1 MTRKKKQLLEKVIN
15 VILNI
20 LIFIFGVFLLISIYN
35 NIQVNIL
42 GNDYSSFFGYS
53 MFEVQTGS
61 MSKAIEAGDMIVV
74 KKENDIEIN
83 DIITFKQG
91 NDFVTH
97 RVVEIYNDTLVT
109 RGDANNT
116 KDDPITK
123 SQVVGKVVKVL
134 PGFGIIR
141 KILFNPFVLIALIVT
156 LYLISTMFRRGK
168 SMKIKEFVLKIIK
181 KVQEKLENTD
191 KPDTA
196 VSPTKAAEPIILK
209 DENVAVKE
217 VQVKEPEV
225 MEEPTIQEEAKEI
238 LEHSSP
244 EDLDKTI
251 FFRMVSVDKEDIQ
264 DDFQNSYEEEE
275 EEEEIEEPVPKRVQE
290 EVLEDETTDEEVNSK
305 LMLLQKKRKKCKNI
319 IEKVMLLKSEELEEI
334 VKVLNLNQEYKTNE
348 PSIKEYFLKTYIDGK
363 YYNHCGDVN
372 VSYDSKN
379 MVSKI
384 EKLME
389 DTGRILLD
397 SYNGKDSKFAEK
409 VTKFTK
415 IFMLLPTLEK
425 LSLSGELRTRREN
438 YKKKIYQMFKGD
450 YLTAEE
456 AMKMANE
463 IIKIQRIYAKTLDS
477 IFEKLETNTFKLKF
491 TKLKDQKIYGVS
503 VEHNLSFSKVY
514 SDYIVDKTYQEG
526 IIAEDKA
533 LVLANMLL
541 ITLAKDML
549 AGDFEKK
556 YMLYVPE
563 SLYEKENKLN
573 QFFNL
578 LNDEYVKHS
587 IIILVKYNEIDG
599 NKTIIKNFMKE
610 GFVFA
615 MTLDKTEVPKEK
627 DLKFFYLMNYIVL
640 NEKKETSKLVKKL
653 PKDLPAVV
661 LYDDVA
667 SKIAQSGGEK

>member
-1 MTRKKKQLLEKVIN
+1 
-15 VILNI
+15 
-20 LIFIFGVFLLISIYN
+20 
-35 NIQVNIL
+35 
-42 GNDYSSFFGYS
+42 

-196 VSPTKAAEPIILK
+196 VTPTKAAEPIILK

-615 MTLDKTEVPKEK
+615 MALDKTEVAKEK

>member
-1 MTRKKKQLLEKVIN
+1 MTREKKQLLEKVIN

-97 RVVEIYNDTLVT
+97 RFVEIYNDTLVT

-191 KPDTA
+191 KSDTT

-225 MEEPTIQEEAKEI
+225 MEEPKIQEEAKEI

-251 FFRMVSVDKEDIQ
+251 FFRMVSVDKDDIQ
-264 DDFQNSYEEEE
+264 NDFQNSYEEEE
-275 EEEEIEEPVPKRVQE
+275 EEEEIEEPIPKRVQE

-319 IEKVMLLKSEELEEI
+319 IEKVILLKSEELEEI

-578 LNDEYVKHS
+578 LNDEYAKHS

-615 MTLDKTEVPKEK
+615 MALDKTEVPKEK
-627 DLKFFYLMNYIVL
+627 DLKFFYLMNYIIL

>member
-1 MTRKKKQLLEKVIN
+1 
-15 VILNI
+15 
-20 LIFIFGVFLLISIYN
+20 
-35 NIQVNIL
+35 
-42 GNDYSSFFGYS
+42 

-191 KPDTA
+191 KSDTT

-275 EEEEIEEPVPKRVQE
+275 EEEEIEEPIPKRVQE

-319 IEKVMLLKSEELEEI
+319 IEKVILLKSEELEEI

-615 MTLDKTEVPKEK
+615 MALDKTEVPREK

>member
-1 MTRKKKQLLEKVIN
+1 MTREKKQLLEKVIN

-264 DDFQNSYEEEE
+264 DDSQNSYEEEE
-275 EEEEIEEPVPKRVQE
+275 EEEEIEEPIPKRVQE

-319 IEKVMLLKSEELEEI
+319 IEKVILLKSEELEEI

-415 IFMLLPTLEK
+415 IFMLLPTFEK

-578 LNDEYVKHS
+578 LNDEYAKHS

-615 MTLDKTEVPKEK
+615 MALDKTEVPKEK
-627 DLKFFYLMNYIVL
+627 DLKFFYLMNYIIL

>member
-1 MTRKKKQLLEKVIN
+1 MTREKKQFLEKVIN
-15 VILNI
+15 IILNI
-20 LIFIFGVFLLISIYN
+20 LIFIFAIFLLISIYN
-35 NIQVNIL
+35 NIQVKIL

-74 KKENDIEIN
+74 KKEDDIEIN

-123 SQVVGKVVKVL
+123 SQVVGKVVKIL

-181 KVQEKLENTD
+181 KVQEKLESTD
-191 KPDTA
+191 KTTTI
-196 VSPTKAAEPIILK
+196 VSTPKVEEPIVLK
-209 DENVAVKE
+209 DENVMVNK
-217 VQVKEPEV
+217 VQVNEPLEK
-225 MEEPTIQEEAKEI
+225 EEPKLQEEAKEI

-251 FFRMVSVDKEDIQ
+251 FFRMVSVDKDDIHEDFKEA
-264 DDFQNSYEEEE
+264 DLEEED
-275 EEEEIEEPVPKRVQE
+275 EEIKESVQKKVEEPATE
-290 EVLEDETTDEEVNSK
+290 EASDDEVKSK

-319 IEKVMLLKSEELEEI
+319 IEKAILLKSEELEEI

-348 PSIKEYFLKTYIDGK
+348 PTIKEYFLKTYIDGK
-363 YYNHCGDVN
+363 YYNYCGDVN

-389 DTGRILLD
+389 DTGKILLD
-397 SYNGKDSKFAEK
+397 SYNGKDSKFALK

-425 LSLSGELRTRREN
+425 NSLSGELRTRRET
-438 YKKKIYQMFKGD
+438 YKKKIYQMFKDD
-450 YLTAEE
+450 YLTVEE
-456 AMKMANE
+456 AMKMAEE
-463 IIKIQRIYAKTLDS
+463 IIKIQRVYAKTLDY
-477 IFEKLETNTFKLKF
+477 IFEKLETNTFKLKY

-503 VEHNLSFSKVY
+503 LEHNLSFSKVY
-514 SDYIVDKTYQEG
+514 SDYIVDKTYKEG
-526 IIAEDKA
+526 IIAEDTV

-556 YMLYVPE
+556 YMLHIPE
-563 SLYEKENKLN
+563 SLYGKENKLN
-573 QFFNL
+573 QLFTV

-587 IIILVKYNEIDG
+587 VIIFIKYNEIVG
-599 NKTIIKNFMKE
+599 NKTILKNFMKE
-610 GFVFA
+610 GFSFA
-615 MTLDKTEVPKEK
+615 MCLDKMEVLKEK
-627 DLKFFYLMNYIVL
+627 DLKFFYLMQYIVI
-640 NEKKETSKLVKKL
+640 NEKKETSKLIKKL
-653 PKDLPAVV
+653 PKDLPATI